1 MVKDSKT
8 HDTKGKDAKN
18 REDEPDELTEEQ
30 RISML
35 ERSVST
41 NKVAL
46 LIVALLIMV
55 ALSVTITTTI
65 ISGMSSEEVYVLP
78 EELVAVQAKIAALEQ
93 AIAAKDAQLQ
103 QLSKAYPELLEKLD
117 ASSAPTFQRVMVQQE
132 ASFQE
137 FLKGMKSGMYD
148 LAHMIPGSR
157 TWLEVYNEQ
166 VNRAIQL
173 SQNRS
178 RELKRL
184 QTGEPLIEPDIR

>member
-1 MVKDSKT
+1 MGKDK
-8 HDTKGKDAKN
+8 DTKSKETKS
-18 REDEPDELTEEQ
+18 REEEPEELTEEQ

-35 ERSVST
+35 EKSVST

-65 ISGMSSEEVYVLP
+65 VSGMSSEEVYVLP
-78 EELVAVQAKIAALEQ
+78 EELVAVQEKIAALEQ

-103 QLSKAYPELLEKLD
+103 QLTKDYPGLLEKLD

-137 FLKGMKSGMYD
+137 FLKTMKSGMYD

-178 RELKRL
+178 RDLKRL
-184 QTGEPLIEPDIR
+184 QTGEPLIEPDVR